1 MAITNVIYNILSNYS
16 PLTTEVSNK
25 IFPLRI
31 LHGTNFPAIA
41 YHQVSVTPMNTKD
54 QISTLDFIR
63 VQVSIFAAD
72 AGGVSG
78 FEKANSI
85 ALLVRAA
92 MELKAA
98 ALPATISTFKVNQ
111 IFYDGEVQMSDDEA
125 DFAGVYQVAQDYI
138 IGYNRVKPT

>member
-1 MAITNVIYNILSNYS
+1 
-16 PLTTEVSNK
+16 
-25 IFPLRI
+25 
-31 LHGTNFPAIA
+31 
-41 YHQVSVTPMNTKD
+41 MNTKD

-72 AGGVSG
+72 A
-78 FEKANSI
+78 
-85 ALLVRAA
+85 

-98 ALPATISTFKVNQ
+98 ALPATISTFKGNQ